1 MCWTFNVRIWLRF
14 SFFLRQVTFKQLS
27 MYTLRFVRDST
38 KITIINVCVSSPNK
52 YIRNV
57 CRLRRQ
63 QEGGL
68 RSDLERKVNNILS
81 WDSRMSRTLIIIT
94 IGIQAYQAHTQA
106 CLRLRPLCMCR
117 YCSLSSVDI
126 LLGITEHGRWPM
138 LLYVLKRVAFSTINF
153 STVFSQIFLS
163 L

>member
-1 MCWTFNVRIWLRF
+1 
-14 SFFLRQVTFKQLS
+14 

-81 WDSRMSRTLIIIT
+81 WDSRMSRPLIIIT
-94 IGIQAYQAHTQA
+94 IGIQAYQAHTHA
-106 CLRLRPLCMCR
+106 CLRLRPLYMCR
-117 YCSLSSVDI
+117 NRNMFCRYPSRYKTPALTDATECFERVSLPTVNSNKFFCQILPIPFHPSVFF
-126 LLGITEHGRWPM
+126 
-138 LLYVLKRVAFSTINF
+138 VL
-153 STVFSQIFLS
+153 FLF
-163 L
+163 